1 MKKYIPFTLG
11 IILTLWYCLKV
22 TRFWNGITDQ
32 WWMYHL
38 NKSGVLLMIRQ
49 RKSTS
54 LFVIILP
61 GKNKLNDFELM
72 RRYESFRVLFEALSV
87 IAFCFGHLV
96 NRGNFCLWNP
106 EAWALELGIQ
116 LMESGIPLTIGVC
129 NPVLGIRNPRCG
141 IHNPRLS
148 WIPLRGADCKQAWIS
163 KNTRQVGFEVSRA

>member
-1 MKKYIPFTLG
+1 
-11 IILTLWYCLKV
+11 
-22 TRFWNGITDQ
+22 
-32 WWMYHL
+32 
-38 NKSGVLLMIRQ
+38 MIRQ

-96 NRGNFCLWNP
+96 NRGNFCLWNL

-148 WIPLRGADCKQAWIS
+148 WIPLRGADCKQA
-163 KNTRQVGFEVSRA
+163 

>member
-1 MKKYIPFTLG
+1 
-11 IILTLWYCLKV
+11 
-22 TRFWNGITDQ
+22 
-32 WWMYHL
+32 
-38 NKSGVLLMIRQ
+38 MIRQ
-49 RKSTS
+49 RKLTS

-96 NRGNFCLWNP
+96 NRGNLCLWNP

-148 WIPLRGADCKQAWIS
+148 WIPLRGADCKQA
-163 KNTRQVGFEVSRA
+163 